1 MSQPKNFQN
10 GILILVPV
18 KSLHF
23 NSNNKHSGRSRN
35 SPVTEPSYRD
45 KLRIITSEPSINIK
59 PTYSAISFVLGNK
72 KIDFFSSTFYSITWL
87 LFNLQG
93 LFVRC
98 QSVFLRQFVK
108 AGRANHCVKSGRSNW
123 EFFGPYF
130 LLFGLNAETYRVNL
144 QIHCK
149 YGKVRIRRKVYLD
162 NFHTVNVLLR
172 RSHFLPF
179 PRLIFVH
186 SFEFYFHSGFSLSRG
201 LRVLCRYFTLRTF
214 TSSHWK
220 FIFFKTSCESFT
232 SKLHCESVLCTPASE
247 VYFEPRQISN
257 MECFCRIVNGLIR

>member
-10 GILILVPV
+10 DILILVPV

-72 KIDFFSSTFYSITWL
+72 EIDFFSSTFYSITWL
-87 LFNLQG
+87 FFNLQS

-108 AGRANHCVKSGRSNW
+108 VGWANHCVKSGRSNW
-123 EFFGPYF
+123 EFFWSAFPLIRAECGDSQSKSSNS
-130 LLFGLNAETYRVNL
+130 LQVWKSKNQKKSIFG
-144 QIHCK
+144 Q
-149 YGKVRIRRKVYLD
+149 
-162 NFHTVNVLLR
+162 F
-172 RSHFLPF
+172 SH
-179 PRLIFVH
+179 
-186 SFEFYFHSGFSLSRG
+186 S
-201 LRVLCRYFTLRTF
+201 
-214 TSSHWK
+214 
-220 FIFFKTSCESFT
+220 
-232 SKLHCESVLCTPASE
+232 
-247 VYFEPRQISN
+247 
-257 MECFCRIVNGLIR
+257 ECFTAPKSFSPLPSFDICSQFWIPFSFWILSV

>member
-10 GILILVPV
+10 DILILVPV

-72 KIDFFSSTFYSITWL
+72 KIDFFSSAFYSITWL
-87 LFNLQG
+87 LFSLQG

-108 AGRANHCVKSGRSNW
+108 AGRANHLCEKRPVELGVFWSVFPLIRAECGDLQSKSSNSLQIW
-123 EFFGPYF
+123 KSKNQKKSIFGQFSHSECFTAPKSFSPLPSFDICSQFWILFSFWILSVYWGF
-130 LLFGLNAETYRVNL
+130 YADILRYVLLHQVIENLSSSRLPVNL
-144 QIHCK
+144 LLASYI
-149 YGKVRIRRKVYLD
+149 
-162 NFHTVNVLLR
+162 VNLY
-172 RSHFLPF
+172 
-179 PRLIFVH
+179 FVH
-186 SFEFYFHSGFSLSRG
+186 LQVKY
-201 LRVLCRYFTLRTF
+201 
-214 TSSHWK
+214 
-220 FIFFKTSCESFT
+220 
-232 SKLHCESVLCTPASE
+232 
-247 VYFEPRQISN
+247 ISN
-257 MECFCRIVNGLIR
+257 PVKYLIWSVFAEIVNGLIR